1 MKVAQKFWFDYFVK
15 KLGVKVLLG
24 VLSKVKCFD

>member
-1 MKVAQKFWFDYFVK
+1 MNVAQNFSYDTFVK

-24 VLSKVKCFD
+24 VLSNVKCFD